1 MQSTQATA
9 EVCFDL
15 GLSQKLRPDLS
26 NMAHDFEEIMERLN
40 CKIQEGQELLVTL
53 RKFRNIPGIAKL
65 TKKIQK
71 ELDFLVKFQQNPN
84 KLKVEHLQC
93 SNLLHLS
100 AIVQALVECQK
111 PTHILRSFH
120 NQENKKVVVDIVCED
135 GFHWIKVIARSPAA
149 LERLSTGDQAYGQ
162 RSFIGKVLTKSS
174 NDCRILI
181 LILTLFSDQAKDYV
195 SASETNLHHFKPPT
209 LVFVFHAG
217 VPENAAEKLKNL
229 GISIHGEIVPTTNFD
244 YDEDEDDEDDED
256 ENDENFH
263 DENILLDKH
272 QSINSS
278 VLNLDITAMIAYV
291 SALTNGYAN
300 YEFQETIL
308 SQQAGWERQ
317 KPAKPI
323 LDEIFRDKRLIT
335 CQSAMED
342 FQTILDTLGGPGEK
356 ARAEEFLKQ
365 VEVVPDQMSDKVMR
379 LKTGGK
385 VRERSKVIFGTGDIL
400 KVVTVSA
407 NSGFV
412 RAAQSQ
418 NINLAVINHESRA
431 LTEGKMKTAK
441 AL

>member
-1 MQSTQATA
+1 M
-9 EVCFDL
+9 
-15 GLSQKLRPDLS
+15 
-26 NMAHDFEEIMERLN
+26 
-40 CKIQEGQELLVTL
+40 
-53 RKFRNIPGIAKL
+53 
-65 TKKIQK
+65 
-71 ELDFLVKFQQNPN
+71 
-84 KLKVEHLQC
+84 
-93 SNLLHLS
+93 
-100 AIVQALVECQK
+100 
-111 PTHILRSFH
+111 
-120 NQENKKVVVDIVCED
+120 
-135 GFHWIKVIARSPAA
+135 
-149 LERLSTGDQAYGQ
+149 
-162 RSFIGKVLTKSS
+162 
-174 NDCRILI
+174 I

-244 YDEDEDDEDDED
+244 YDDEDDEDDVED

-308 SQQAGWERQ
+308 SQQASWERQ